1 MQKSASE
8 ASPKHLCRDGSPT
21 VPGEPSSSGWNQLAL
36 LGHSAIVVRPQ
47 LVIDGPSGSVV
58 ASVTVEAFWTEET
71 IAIEVRPAF
80 KFPQDLHLALLWL
93 EERMISYSNAVSPF

>member
-8 ASPKHLCRDGSPT
+8 ASPSLPFRDGSPT
-21 VPGEPSSSGWNQLAL
+21 VPGEPSSSAWNQLTL
-36 LGHSAIVVRPQ
+36 IPHSAIVVRPQ

-71 IAIEVRPAF
+71 IAIEVQPPF

-93 EERMISYSNAVSPF
+93 EERMISYSNTVSPF